1 MPQTT
6 GVAGCMSVREN
17 QSDQVV
23 NLLTLHKS
31 IYILLCMWTIF
42 EKKSL
47 LKSLKVIPKH
57 IKKEYEIWKRIIEL
71 QGIRGLKEIKGYH
84 DEALKGEW
92 RGFRSSRLSLQ
103 WRVIYK
109 ENREGLEVFVIDIN
123 AHKY

>member
-1 MPQTT
+1 
-6 GVAGCMSVREN
+6 
-17 QSDQVV
+17 
-23 NLLTLHKS
+23 
-31 IYILLCMWTIF
+31 MWTIY
-42 EKKSL
+42 EKKTL
-47 LKSLKVIPKH
+47 LKSLKTIPIR

-71 QGIRGLKEIKGYH
+71 QGVQGLREIKGYH

-109 ENREGLEVFVIDIN
+109 AEKDVLEVYVVDIN

>member
-1 MPQTT
+1 
-6 GVAGCMSVREN
+6 
-17 QSDQVV
+17 
-23 NLLTLHKS
+23 
-31 IYILLCMWTIF
+31 MWTIF

-71 QGIRGLKEIKGYH
+71 QGVHGLKEIKGYH

-109 ENREGLEVFVIDIN
+109 EDKDGLEVFVIDIN